1 MVVLQHLGVA
11 VASLVALFLAYLL
24 GAGLLLWGSGGAK
37 RPKDEG
43 WVLFWQHASGVLF
56 LPGMLGIAPLMLVLG
71 EAKLLGGWDGSWWWL
86 AVPLPAWTLWEAV
99 TLAAYRFAWRRAG
112 QTRGW

>member
-1 MVVLQHLGVA
+1 MVVL
-11 VASLVALFLAYLL
+11 
-24 GAGLLLWGSGGAK
+24 
-37 RPKDEG
+37 
-43 WVLFWQHASGVLF
+43 
-56 LPGMLGIAPLMLVLG
+56 PLMLVLG
-71 EAKLLGGWDGSWWWL
+71 EAKLLGGWDGAWWWL